1 MNKRVGSAPWMQHE
15 PNSFAACYHTMHRIH
30 FVAAAIMALL
40 IQASAWSQCEAD
52 HVIAVADFYFAP
64 SELVIAPGESVA
76 FVNAQGTHDV
86 NGIANTLTG
95 EPFGN
100 PVDFYLA
107 TTEGTV
113 EGTCMGVVT
122 FDVPGVYQFDSSI
135 GLQAQLGMVG
145 QITVD
150 AYTLTDLLNETQLD
164 FEAQGYTAWQTS
176 WALNSY
182 WGSLLAGVDTFTV
195 FAPTDAAVEAVGE
208 LMNLNQFDLLA
219 FYDLPDALAYH
230 IVPGLYTA
238 SDLVAGMELPTVQGQ
253 TLSVTTSDAGIEI
266 NGAQVLLADIAADNG
281 VVHLINQ
288 TLAPEGYPSAT
299 VLDVIQTRDD
309 LSLFESAVFDAF
321 LDDDLRGQPVLN
333 DNEPAPGPFTVFA
346 PSDQALIDF
355 AAANGFTSVEALLAS
370 QYMEEILQQ
379 HIVETEWLA
388 AELYNNQVLLSY
400 GGEAL
405 TIEVAGSDIAVNGA
419 PVGLPDQLA
428 YNGVVHVL
436 DAVMPFTFPNPVGT
450 CGTWTLNL
458 FDNAGDGWETPMYVQ
473 VDGEVVATA
482 TLNGGY
488 TDAYAFAVDEGSL
501 VNLIRSGNGVQGEAF
516 EVIDAEG
523 TLVWQWAGNFSSNA
537 SPAIFGL
544 EPCRPEPTC
553 GYVDVT
559 VFDTYGDGWD
569 YGSLGIYVE
578 EELVTTIPGLVSGE
592 AFFEFSEARARI
604 AVEEGQALSFVF
616 NNGVFPE
623 ECGYLVTGPTGEI
636 LVDENTPN
644 EAPSS
649 TYNVTVCATNGL
661 AETSAATSLEIG
673 PNPSGGTLRLSGLH
687 SAAAWTL
694 AVVDLR
700 GQLVAQHRGTGATTL
715 QLDGLVPGTYTLQ
728 WVLATGERLNAKW
741 VKR

>member
-1 MNKRVGSAPWMQHE
+1 MN
-15 PNSFAACYHTMHRIH
+15 RIH
-30 FVAAAIMALL
+30 SAAAAIAALV
-40 IQASAWSQCEAD
+40 IHVSAWSQCEAD
-52 HVIAVADFYFAP
+52 HVIALADFYFAP
-64 SELVIAPGESVA
+64 SELIIAPGESVA

-86 NGIANTLTG
+86 NGIASTLTG

-100 PVDFYLA
+100 PVEFYLA
-107 TTEGTV
+107 ATEGTP

-150 AYTLTDLLNETQLD
+150 AYTLADLLTETQLD
-164 FEAQGYTAWQTS
+164 FEAQGYTAWQTA

-182 WGSLLAGVDTFTV
+182 WGEALASTDTFTV

-208 LMNLNQFDLLA
+208 LMNLGQFDLLA

-230 IVPGLYTA
+230 IVPGAYSS
-238 SDLVAGMELPTVQGQ
+238 SDLSEGMELVTLQGQ
-253 TLSVTTSDAGIEI
+253 SLSVTTSDAGVSI

-281 VVHLINQ
+281 FVHLINQ

-309 LSLFESAVFDAF
+309 LSLFEAAVFDAF
-321 LDDDLRGQPVLN
+321 LDDDLRGQLILN
-333 DNEPAPGPFTVFA
+333 DNEEAPGPFTVFA

-355 AAANGFTSVEALLAS
+355 AGANGFSSVEALLAS
-370 QYMEEILQQ
+370 QYMDEIVQQ

-388 AELYNNQVLLSY
+388 AELSNNQVLLSY

-405 TIEVAGSDIAVNGA
+405 TIEVGGSDIAVNGA
-419 PVGLPDQLA
+419 PIGLPDQLA

-436 DAVMPFTFPNPVGT
+436 DAVLPFTFPNPVGT

-458 FDNAGDGWETPMYVQ
+458 FDNAGDGWDTPMYVQ

-523 TLVWQWAGNFSSNA
+523 NLIWQWAGNFSNNA

-559 VFDTYGDGWD
+559 VFDAFGDGWD

-592 AFFEFSEARARI
+592 AFFEFSEAHARI
-604 AVEEGQALSFVF
+604 AVDEGQSLSFVF

-623 ECGYLVTGPTGEI
+623 ECGYLVTGPSGAT
-636 LVDENTPN
+636 LVDENTPGS
-644 EAPSS
+644 APSS
-649 TYNVTVCATNGL
+649 AYNVAVCATSGVGQ
-661 AETSAATSLEIG
+661 TSAFASLEIG
-673 PNPSGGTLRLSGLH
+673 PNPSDGTLQLNGLP
-687 SAAAWTL
+687 STAGWTL
-694 AVVDLR
+694 DVVDLR
-700 GQLVAQHRGTGATTL
+700 GQLVSQHRGTGAATL
-715 QLDGLVPGTYTLQ
+715 QLDGLAPGAYTLHL
-728 WVLATGERLNAKW
+728 VLATGDRTTSKW